1 MPDVKDFLGVGWTWP
16 VRTETGPGAEAGQ
29 MSLSGYEERI
39 RQSILIILGTA
50 RGERIMR
57 PEFGCGIHDL
67 VFAPN
72 DATTEARVGYEVREA
87 LLDFEPRIDVD
98 EVRVTRETPE
108 RMIINVLYRVRR
120 TNNTFNLVY
129 PFYLERS
136 GA

>member
-1 MPDVKDFLGVGWTWP
+1 MLDVKDFLGVGWTWP
-16 VRTETGPGAEAGQ
+16 VRTEAGPDEKAGE

-108 RMIINVLYRVRR
+108 RMVIEVLYRVRR

-129 PFYLERS
+129 PFFLERS

>member
-1 MPDVKDFLGVGWTWP
+1 MPDVKDFLGVGWSWP
-16 VRTETGPGAEAGQ
+16 VHTDRPSESEPGPVALAH
-29 MSLSGYEERI
+29 YEERI

-57 PEFGCGIHDL
+57 PDFGCGIHDL

-72 DATTEARVGYEVREA
+72 STDTESRVGFEVREA
-87 LLDFEPRIDVD
+87 LLDFEPRVDVD
-98 EVRVTRETPE
+98 DVRVRRETAE
-108 RMIINVLYRVRR
+108 RMVIEISYRVRR

>member
-16 VRTETGPGAEAGQ
+16 VQPEAGPGDDAGQ
-29 MSLSGYEERI
+29 ISLSGYEERI

-50 RGERIMR
+50 RGERVMR

-72 DATTEARVGYEVREA
+72 SGATEARVGWEVREA
-87 LLDFEPRIDVD
+87 LLDWEPRIDVD
-98 EVRVTRETPE
+98 EVLVRRESPE
-108 RMIINVLYRVRR
+108 RMVINVAYRVRR

-136 GA
+136 AD